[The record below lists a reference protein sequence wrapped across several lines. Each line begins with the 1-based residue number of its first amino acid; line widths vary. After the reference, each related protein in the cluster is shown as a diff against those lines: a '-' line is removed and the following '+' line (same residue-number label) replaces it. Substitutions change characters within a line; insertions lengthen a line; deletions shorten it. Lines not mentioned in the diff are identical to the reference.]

1 MLEHWPRWRVEYGRK
16 LWRIGRST
24 ILLPW
29 RSLDYC
35 CRYNIFNVSPWN
47 AIEVIQRK
55 NNLTIEF
62 NFVENVYIY
71 FRNEFHFFISFCISG
86 DSCLGGLLAVLC
98 FFYNHGEATRV
109 QWTPPLRES
118 FAFPLSFLQQFML
131 TRILSSPE
139 DKSNRFMVRL

>member
-1 MLEHWPRWRVEYGRK
+1 MLK
-16 LWRIGRST
+16 I
-24 ILLPW
+24 
-29 RSLDYC
+29 
-35 CRYNIFNVSPWN
+35 NVS
-47 AIEVIQRK
+47 ISER
-55 NNLTIEF
+55 
-62 NFVENVYIY
+62 NFISIIY
-71 FRNEFHFFISFCISG
+71 FSG

-139 DKSNRFMVRL
+139 DKSNRFMVRLKFHKIFQWEFVFLR

>member
-1 MLEHWPRWRVEYGRK
+1 MV
-16 LWRIGRST
+16 
-24 ILLPW
+24 IL
-29 RSLDYC
+29 
-35 CRYNIFNVSPWN
+35 NTF
-47 AIEVIQRK
+47 
-55 NNLTIEF
+55 
-62 NFVENVYIY
+62 Y
-71 FRNEFHFFISFCISG
+71 FSG

-139 DKSNRFMVRL
+139 DRSNRFMVRKTR